1 MHGLFF
7 PALSVWN
14 LLVAETLLSGGSW
27 AILDQLKDVP
37 LAAAGASEI
46 FARFEMTGPP
56 WSRAVGLLQFSG
68 ASLLVCMES
77 WIAVG
82 PAVAEQIRRSE
93 CAVNAELCLIATSS

>member
-56 WSRAVGLLQFSG
+56 WSRAVGLPQ
-68 ASLLVCMES
+68 LVVHHS
-77 WIAVG
+77 
-82 PAVAEQIRRSE
+82 
-93 CAVNAELCLIATSS
+93 